1 MSKPYQTFNIMMSR
15 DSCLCFAT
23 VRADETWM
31 FRSGGRAQPVDSVVV
46 GAAHAIL
53 CINMQD
59 VCQVWA
65 VQYGQGGG
73 DDWCSSPTA
82 RVTDWLSPLD
92 DVPLYNK
99 EPRWWWRRRRR
110 RCAGRKP
117 NLPLVPT
124 RHTCFCANLCI
135 SRLALCQAVLQELL
149 ILLTLVFSCL

>member
-1 MSKPYQTFNIMMSR
+1 MKLE
-15 DSCLCFAT
+15 CLILEGEHSQWILLLLVLHMRFCVKACRMC
-23 VRADETWM
+23 VRCE
-31 FRSGGRAQPVDSVVV
+31 R
-46 GAAHAIL
+46 
-53 CINMQD
+53 
-59 VCQVWA
+59 

-99 EPRWWWRRRRR
+99 EPRWWWWRRRRR
-110 RCAGRKP
+110 WRCAGRKP

>member
-1 MSKPYQTFNIMMSR
+1 MKPE
-15 DSCLCFAT
+15 CFVLEGERSQWILLLSVLHMRFCVKACRMC
-23 VRADETWM
+23 VRCE
-31 FRSGGRAQPVDSVVV
+31 Q
-46 GAAHAIL
+46 
-53 CINMQD
+53 
-59 VCQVWA
+59 

-82 RVTDWLSPLD
+82 RLTDWLSPLD

-99 EPRWWWRRRRR
+99 EPRWWWWRRRR

>member
-1 MSKPYQTFNIMMSR
+1 MKPE
-15 DSCLCFAT
+15 CFVLEGERSQWILLLLVLHMRFCVKACRMC
-23 VRADETWM
+23 VRCE
-31 FRSGGRAQPVDSVVV
+31 R
-46 GAAHAIL
+46 
-53 CINMQD
+53 
-59 VCQVWA
+59 

-82 RVTDWLSPLD
+82 RLTDWLSPLD

-99 EPRWWWRRRRR
+99 EPRWWWRRRWR

-135 SRLALCQAVLQELL
+135 SRSALCQAVLQELL